1 MSMLIVP
8 RYNYQQLSRIQTNE
22 GRKYIGDDQVPV
34 PSVTTVLDATADKTH
49 LIAWRKRVG
58 DEAANQISKESAG
71 LGTIVHNRI
80 EKYILGEAWD
90 NFGTNQVQQIARVIV
105 NNIITQGLNRVN
117 EVWGSEVALLSPGL
131 YAGTADG
138 IGLFDG
144 VPSIFDYKTAKKIKR
159 KDWITDY
166 FVQCSAY
173 AIAHNEVYG
182 TDIQQAVIMMGD
194 REGDYKN
201 FIVSGE
207 EFLHYRDIWLHRLEQ
222 YHTR

>member
-1 MSMLIVP
+1 MIIVQK
-8 RYNYQQLSRIQTNE
+8 YNYQTLSRIQTNE
-22 GRKYIGDDQVPV
+22 GRKYVGDDNVPV

-49 LIAWRKRVG
+49 LIEWRKRVG
-58 DEAANQISKESAG
+58 DEAANQISRESAG
-71 LGTIVHNRI
+71 LGTIVHNKI
-80 EKYILGEAWD
+80 EKYILGQDWD
-90 NFGTNQVQQIARVIV
+90 HFGTNQVQQIAKVIV
-105 NNIITQGLNRVN
+105 NNIITQGLSRVN

-173 AIAHNEVYG
+173 AIAHNEIFG
-182 TDIQQAVIMMGD
+182 TDIRQAVIMMGD

-201 FIVSGE
+201 FVVSGD
-207 EFLHYRDIWLHRLEQ
+207 EFDYYRDIWLKRLEQ
-222 YHTR
+222 YYLR

>member
-1 MSMLIVP
+1 MLIFQ
-8 RYNYQQLSRIQTNE
+8 RYDYQKLSRIQTNE

-71 LGTIVHNRI
+71 LGTIVHNRV
-80 EKYILGEAWD
+80 EKYILGEEWD
-90 NFGTNQVQQIARVIV
+90 NFGSNQVQQIAKVIV
-105 NNIITQGLNRVN
+105 NNIITQGLSRVN

-201 FIVSGE
+201 FIVSGA
-207 EFLHYRDIWLHRLEQ
+207 EFIHYRDIWLQRLEQ
-222 YHTR
+222 YYLR